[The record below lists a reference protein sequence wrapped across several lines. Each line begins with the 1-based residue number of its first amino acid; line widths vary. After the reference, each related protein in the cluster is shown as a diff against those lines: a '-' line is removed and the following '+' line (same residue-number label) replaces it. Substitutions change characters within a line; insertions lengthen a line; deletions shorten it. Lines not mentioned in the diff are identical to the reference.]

1 MHILTLNAGSSS
13 IKYKVF
19 SHHNQSNSLILS
31 GLIEG
36 IGEKSGN
43 WHHQKTNKETRSHHY
58 ENHQQAFAALNEQLK
73 QDLANYTIHGVG
85 HRVVHGGDK
94 FYLPTVITPE
104 VLREIK
110 GLSQLAPLHNPINAL
125 GIEYALQHF
134 PEATQVAVFDNGFH
148 HSMPTHVRHYAI
160 DEKTARQYFIQRY
173 GFHGINHEY
182 VANEA
187 AIFLQKPLDNC
198 NFISLH
204 LGNGASACLIK
215 EGKSFDTT
223 MGMTPLAGLVM
234 GTRCGDID
242 PAIPLY
248 LMKQGLSIDEVDSLL
263 NKQSGLKGMAN
274 DNDMRNL
281 LKRLAEHDSRAKLA
295 IDTYVYAIQK
305 IIGAYLTQI
314 SSLDALIF
322 TGGIGENAA
331 AIREKILSPLSHF
344 GFIIDKALNDVR
356 TDEKCHAISIKGT
369 PVLVIRSDEEDFIAH
384 KVAEKINQATAVG
397 ECTED

>member
-1 MHILTLNAGSSS
+1 MYILTLNAGSSS
-13 IKYKVF
+13 IKYKVL
-19 SHHNQSNSLILS
+19 SHHHQINSLVLS

-43 WHHQKTNKETRSHHY
+43 WHHQKTVKETRSHHY
-58 ENHQQAFAALNEQLK
+58 ENHQQAFDALNEQLQ
-73 QDLANYTIHGVG
+73 QDLADYTIDGVG

-94 FYLPTVITPE
+94 FYLPTVITPN
-104 VLREIK
+104 VLDDIK
-110 GLSQLAPLHNPINAL
+110 NLSQLAPLHNPINAL

-134 PEATQVAVFDNGFH
+134 PKATQVAVFDNGFH
-148 HSMPTHVRHYAI
+148 HSMPAHVRQYAI
-160 DEKTARQYFIQRY
+160 DEQTARKYLIQRY

-187 AIFLQKPLDNC
+187 AIFLKKPLADC
-198 NFISLH
+198 NFITLH

-215 EGKSFDTT
+215 EGKSFDTS

-242 PAIPLY
+242 PAIALY
-248 LMKQGLSIDEVDSLL
+248 LMKQGLSINEVDSLL

-281 LKRLAEHDSRAKLA
+281 LKRLADQDPRAKIA
-295 IDTYVYAIQK
+295 IDTYVYAVQK
-305 IIGAYLTQI
+305 FIGAYLSQI
-314 SSLDALIF
+314 DTLDALIF

-331 AIREKILSPLSHF
+331 AIREKILTPLSHF
-344 GFIIDKALNDVR
+344 GFTIDKAL
-356 TDEKCHAISIKGT
+356 DEERSNKKCHAISVRGT

-384 KVAEKINQATAVG
+384 KVAEKINNR
-397 ECTED
+397 ED